1 MAKEIKPIGST
12 DISAMGAVVENLM
25 TDLRQIIDEARIHV
39 ASTAN
44 YELTMM
50 YWHIGERINRDV
62 LGNERATYGKQIIAT
77 VSRQLQA
84 WYGSKGFEERT
95 IRRMVQFAQEFP
107 DWQIVSP
114 LVSKLS
120 WTHFLTKI
128 VPQVAT
134 QLQALYGSK
143 GFEIRNVRRMMQFAQ
158 QIKEEKIVSQ
168 LATKLSWSHFIEVL
182 SLKDELQKEFYLT
195 LAANELWGRNRLR
208 KEIDGMLYE
217 RTALSSKPEEVVKQ
231 ELANVRDN
239 KVVSPDVVF
248 KSPYFLEFTGLNGM
262 YSEKDLE
269 DSLVAHLEQFILELG
284 NGFCF
289 VERQK
294 RMIIDGEDFYL
305 DLLFYHR
312 KLHRLIAID
321 LKLGRFKAQYKG
333 QMELYLRWLE
343 QNEMEPGEET
353 PLGLLLCTEGSEEQI
368 ELLQLDKSGIKVA
381 QYMTELPPRNI
392 LVQQIQKS
400 LEAAKAKW
408 GCEGKE
414 DEE

>member
-1 MAKEIKPIGST
+1 MANEIKPITSNDILPT
-12 DISAMGAVVENLM
+12 DAVVGNLM
-25 TDLRQIIDEARIHV
+25 SDLRQIIDEARIHV

-50 YWHIGERINRDV
+50 YWHIGERINREV
-62 LGNERATYGKQIIAT
+62 LGNERAEYGKQIVAT
-77 VSRQLQA
+77 VSRQLQSI
-84 WYGSKGFEERT
+84 YGHKGFDVKSLYRH
-95 IRRMVQFAQEFP
+95 MQFATLFP
-107 DWQIVSP
+107 DSQIVSTA
-114 LVSKLS
+114 SR
-120 WTHFLTKI
+120 
-128 VPQVAT
+128 Q
-134 QLQALYGSK
+134 
-143 GFEIRNVRRMMQFAQ
+143 
-158 QIKEEKIVSQ
+158 
-168 LATKLSWSHFIEVL
+168 LSWSHFVEL
-182 SLKDELQKEFYLT
+182 LPLKDELQRDYYFT
-195 LAANELWGRNRLR
+195 LASVNRWSVRQLR

-217 RTALSSKPEEVVKQ
+217 RTALASKPEEVVKQ

-239 KVVSPDVVF
+239 KLVSPDVVF

-289 VERQK
+289 AERQK

-343 QNEMEPGEET
+343 HNEMEPGEET

-368 ELLQLDKSGIKVA
+368 ELLQLDKSGIRVA
-381 QYMTELPPRNI
+381 QYMTELPPRDI

-400 LEAAKAKW
+400 LEVAKAKW
-408 GCEGKE
+408 GNEIKE